1 MYICLKWDEG
11 KLNFLL
17 HQKKY
22 CNNEKEAT
30 RIEIVFGSYK
40 D

>member
-1 MYICLKWDEG
+1 MYICLKWYEG

-17 HQKKY
+17 HQKN
-22 CNNEKEAT
+22 NNEKEAT

>member
-1 MYICLKWDEG
+1 MKENLISYYI
-11 KLNFLL
+11 
-17 HQKKY
+17 KKN
-22 CNNEKEAT
+22 NNEKEAT